1 MNAAT
6 PVTKIHSIDLSGAMA
21 SKEKQVIDLQDDY
34 EEYKSQTKD
43 KSIDEIKLFQ
53 TTQQTGW

>member
-1 MNAAT
+1 
-6 PVTKIHSIDLSGAMA
+6 MA
-21 SKEKQVIDLQDDY
+21 SEEKQVIDLQDDY

-43 KSIDEIKLFQ
+43 KSLDEIKLFH